1 MNFSA
6 RADTTFNLK
15 DPARTSSLSAHS
27 CRVLNFGTRRSNPR
41 TRHVFTFPAQWLFPP
56 SLLFS
61 PFLFP
66 FPSFPSPFLSL
77 FLLFSPFS
85 SFFFLFS
92 LPLSLPLFS
101 ASLAITLLHFTS
113 SHHCQSA
120 PNNLNTLSQHPSLLS
135 QSKVTQHTSNYCV
148 CPSTKR
154 SQKSPYCSHSSRTR
168 ASLLTCR
175 VLHFRSETTT
185 RNTAILASTAL
196 RPACGPPRMHTKS
209 QSHASNMLPR
219 CSRGALSQ
227 GNQAAHLWLMYLRKS
242 RKLLQLSCT
251 FPGTRILHEN
261 GQFVV
266 LLGHITAPPFSVKL
280 CQTDGRLTKHL

>member
-27 CRVLNFGTRRSNPR
+27 CRVLHFGTRRSNPR

-77 FLLFSPFS
+77 FLLFSPFP
-85 SFFFLFS
+85 SFFSLFS

-185 RNTAILASTAL
+185 RTTAIPL
-196 RPACGPPRMHTKS
+196 RPLRAVHQGCTPSPRV
-209 QSHASNMLPR
+209 MLPM
-219 CSRGALSQ
+219 CFQ
-227 GNQAAHLWLMYLRKS
+227 DAAEV
-242 RKLLQLSCT
+242 
-251 FPGTRILHEN
+251 P
-261 GQFVV
+261 
-266 LLGHITAPPFSVKL
+266 
-280 CQTDGRLTKHL
+280 